1 MARET
6 ALLKAVLYLLYS
18 NDMGVRDLV
27 QAFARFDA
35 CFHFVQQLLFIV
47 QASIASP
54 EH

>member
-1 MARET
+1 MIWVA
-6 ALLKAVLYLLYS
+6 
-18 NDMGVRDLV
+18 RDLV

-35 CFHFVQQLLFIV
+35 CFHFVQQLLSIV